1 MNDNELIINFLGNM
15 AVYRIRTNPNGEY
28 ALWKLNDNGKLML
41 LDVANEQLK
50 LYTKEYPDAIVE
62 IDTNILHF
70 HDSYNWLMP
79 VVNKIAKY
87 FPAIITIQHNWC
99 RIDTDDWYVLR
110 DDRSKL
116 SSIQAV
122 YECVIE
128 AIKYYNN
135 SYSTGY
141 NDGYN
146 HNDYSNS
153 NHNSD
158 QYSKGFLDGEED
170 INYVQDN

>member
-1 MNDNELIINFLGNM
+1 MSRFWINSDQSKIT
-15 AVYRIRTNPNGEY
+15 AT
-28 ALWKLNDNGKLML
+28 
-41 LDVANEQLK
+41 
-50 LYTKEYPDAIVE
+50 
-62 IDTNILHF
+62 
-70 HDSYNWLMP
+70 YN
-79 VVNKIAKY
+79 
-87 FPAIITIQHNWC
+87 
-99 RIDTDDWYVLR
+99 
-110 DDRSKL
+110 S
-116 SSIQAV
+116 
-122 YECVIE
+122 VIGF
-128 AIKYYNN
+128 INYYNN